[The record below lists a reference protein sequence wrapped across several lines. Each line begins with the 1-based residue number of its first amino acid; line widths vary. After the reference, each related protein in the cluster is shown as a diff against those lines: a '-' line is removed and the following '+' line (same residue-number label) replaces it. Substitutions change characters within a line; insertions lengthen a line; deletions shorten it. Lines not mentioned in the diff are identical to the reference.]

1 MKKIVTRYF
10 QNFSNKDL
18 EKLGEMFS
26 KDVKLQAQWPQKE
39 EGSFS
44 SLYLALS

>member
-1 MKKIVTRYF
+1 VLLAAALF
-10 QNFSNKDL
+10 P
-18 EKLGEMFS
+18 E
-26 KDVKLQAQWPQKE
+26 LQAQWPQKE